1 MASANEFAFQNDMI
15 AQLVANGWL
24 LGKPEGYNR
33 ELALYSEDVLGFVK
47 DTQVEQW
54 QKFCGLYPSDPEQ
67 KFLER
72 VASQLNKADPN
83 ATSTDMRTFGTLGV
97 LRHELRDRG
106 TRFSLCQFKPDHDL
120 NPDTLASYGKN
131 RLRVVPEL
139 VYSPW
144 ADFSAP
150 SQPSPPG
157 EGDEHEAEPKKFAKK
172 WRIDLVLFV
181 NGLPVATLELKSEF
195 KQSVQNA
202 IKQYQTTRFAIDPVT
217 KKPEPLLTFKRGA
230 LVHFA
235 VSQYEVY
242 MTTQLKGDDTF
253 FLPFNK
259 GTKEGGAGNDTPD
272 LSTEKG
278 LNQYAT
284 DYLWNEV
291 LLPDNL
297 LNILA
302 RFVHLE
308 IEDKE
313 DWEGR
318 KFKKETMIFPRYH
331 QWNVVTKLVRA
342 AREEG
347 PGQKY
352 LIQHSAGSGK
362 SNSIA
367 WAAHQLSSLYT
378 EAGKKQFDSVIIV
391 TDRTV
396 LDDQLQDTIYQFEHT
411 DGVVGRINRKE
422 GDGSKS
428 DKLAIALQNSQPIII
443 VTIQTFPYV
452 LKAIEHNTNLKER
465 NYVVIADEAHS
476 SQTGSTARQLK
487 EVLMMDG
494 SAEEEL
500 STEDILDAAVAAR
513 KASKNLS
520 YLAFTATPKTKTLE
534 LFGRLPKPELPASKT
549 NKPEAYHVYSM
560 RQAIEEG
567 FILDVLKNYTNYKVA
582 YNLAQKM
589 QGADEEVESKKAKV
603 KLNQWV
609 RLHDYNI
616 AQKVQVVVEHFKDN
630 VMGLLGGQ
638 AKAMVVTSSRK
649 EAVRYKQGF
658 DKYIT
663 AKGYNKI
670 TAMVAFSG
678 EVEFTEKDPGCE
690 ALIGDKF
697 TESNMNPGLK
707 GRDMRKAF
715 DSDDYQVM
723 IVANKF
729 QTGFDQPKLCA
740 MYVDKKLGG
749 VECVQTLSR
758 LNRTYPGKADT
769 GTFVLD
775 FFNDPEDILNAFQPY
790 FETAELADV
799 SDPDMIFD
807 LSEKLRASGI
817 FLWQEV
823 EQFCDAFFVKSKS
836 NAAIA
841 NICKP
846 AVDRW
851 QIRYKSSL
859 EAYKQAKEMFERTK
873 VTGDAVL
880 IANAENSFK
889 ECKQEK
895 DALEIFKKDLG
906 TFVRFYEFMSQIV
919 DYDDK
924 DLEKLSLYARNLRPM
939 LRETIVDEDDID
951 LNSVVLSHY
960 RLSKI
965 RQQDLKLQPDTED
978 PLEPGD
984 GLGSAKAKDKK
995 EEFLSQIIER
1005 LNEVFVTDELTDKD
1019 MVNYLYTLRD
1029 KVSEN
1034 DRVMNQIANNT
1045 PDQAMLGDFPK
1056 AMEDAVM
1063 DSSEAHQNQMVQL
1076 LSDPLKAQKYYKLV
1090 FDLLQQNDRD
1100 THTNYALGRSEFSRG
1115 IEAELDQV
1123 AEPRARYGASK
1134 PIGHLKLVIDA
1145 DYASSPMS
1153 FPQEL
1158 GDILTV
1164 QINQACEIDADV
1176 ELVVERVNEG
1186 SIIIEYALHAATV
1199 TGVVSA
1205 GLVGF
1210 RSLCESTKWFSD
1222 KLSALSGQSL
1232 SLLDQKLTKYE
1243 NYKID
1248 SSNLALISDE
1258 EYEKIVLEVNGK
1270 TPGIKSPW
1278 NNAPQ

>member
-1 MASANEFAFQNDMI
+1 MGKANELTFQNDI
-15 AQLVANGWL
+15 ISQLVANGWL
-24 LGKPEGYNR
+24 LGKPENYNR

-47 DTQVEQW
+47 DTQDEQW
-54 QKFCGLYPSDPEQ
+54 QKFCALYPNDPES

-83 ATSTDMRTFGTLGV
+83 AANKAMRTFGTLGV

-106 TRFSLCQFKPDHDL
+106 TRFSLCQFKPEHDL
-120 NPDTLASYGKN
+120 NPDTLVRYKQN

-144 ADFSAP
+144 CS
-150 SQPSPPG
+150 
-157 EGDEHEAEPKKFAKK
+157 EEHEADTGVRAKK

-181 NGLPVATLELKSEF
+181 NGLPIATLELKSEF
-195 KQSVQNA
+195 KQAVQNA
-202 IKQYQTTRFAIDPVT
+202 IKQYKTTRFAIDPAT

-242 MTTQLKGDDTF
+242 MATRLEGDETF

-259 GTKEGGAGNDTPD
+259 GTAEGGAGNDVPSD
-272 LSTEKG
+272 I
-278 LNQYAT
+278 NQYAT

-302 RFVHLE
+302 RYVHLQ
-308 IEDKE
+308 IEEKE

-318 KFKKETMIFPRYH
+318 KYKKETLIFPRYH
-331 QWNVVTKLVRA
+331 QWDVVNKLVEA
-342 AREEG
+342 ARSEG
-347 PGQKY
+347 PGHKY

-367 WAAHQLSSLYT
+367 WVAHQLSSLT
-378 EAGKKQFDSVIIV
+378 LDSGAKQFDSVIIV

-396 LDDQLQDTIYQFEHT
+396 LDDQLQETIYQFEHT

-428 DKLAIALQNSQPIII
+428 EKLAAALEASQPIII

-452 LKAIEHNTNLKER
+452 LKAIENSVSLKER

-494 SAEEEL
+494 VDSDAEL
-500 STEDILDAAVAAR
+500 SSEDILDAAVASR
-513 KASKNLS
+513 RASSNLS

-534 LFGRLPKPELPASKT
+534 LFGRLPNPAEPSSKT
-549 NKPEAYHVYSM
+549 NLPEAYHVYSM

-582 YNLAQKM
+582 YNLALKID
-589 QGADEEVESKKAKV
+589 GADEEVESKKAKV

-616 AQKVQVVVEHFKDN
+616 AQKVQVIVEHFKSN

-649 EAVRYKQGF
+649 EAVRYKLGF
-658 DKYIT
+658 DKYI
-663 AKGYNKI
+663 AEQGYQKI
-670 TAMVAFSG
+670 HAMVAFSG
-678 EVEFTEKDPGCE
+678 EVEFSDKDPNVE
-690 ALIGDKF
+690 ALIGEKF
-697 TESNMNPGLK
+697 TESNMNPNLK

-758 LNRTYPGKADT
+758 LNRIYPTKEVT

-775 FFNDPEDILNAFQPY
+775 FFNEPEEILESFQPY
-790 FETAELADV
+790 YETAELDDV
-799 SDPDMIFD
+799 SDPDLIFD
-807 LSEKLRASGI
+807 LFDKLRSAGI
-817 FLWQEV
+817 FTWQEV
-823 EQFCDAFFVKSKS
+823 EQFCAAFFVKNKS
-836 NAAIA
+836 NAAIS

-846 AVDRW
+846 ALERW
-851 QIRYKSSL
+851 QKRYKL
-859 EAYKQAKEMFERTK
+859 AVDAYKQANEMFKRTK
-873 VTGDAVL
+873 KTGDAVL
-880 IANAENSFK
+880 MANAENSLK
-889 ECKQEK
+889 ECKQAK

-939 LRETIVDEDDID
+939 LRESLLDEDDID
-951 LNSVVLSHY
+951 LDNVVLSHY
-960 RLSKI
+960 RLAKL
-965 RQQDLKLQPDTED
+965 RQQDLNLKED
-978 PLEPGD
+978 AGDYLTPGE
-984 GLGSAKAKDKK
+984 GLGTGTAGDRK
-995 EEFLSQIIER
+995 EEFISQIIAR
-1005 LNEVFVTDELTDKD
+1005 LNEVFIVDQLTENDL
-1019 MVNYLYTLRD
+1019 VNYAYTIRD
-1029 KVSEN
+1029 KISEN
-1034 DRVMNQIANNT
+1034 ALVMNQLANNT
-1045 PDQAMLGDFPK
+1045 PEQAMLGDFPK
-1056 AMEDAVM
+1056 AIDDAIL
-1063 DSSEAHQNQMVQL
+1063 DSNAAQQEQMLQL
-1076 LSDPLKAQKYYKLV
+1076 LSDPAKAQAFSRIV
-1090 FDLLQQNDRD
+1090 FDLLCKVD
-1100 THTNYALGRSEFSRG
+1100 
-1115 IEAELDQV
+1115 
-1123 AEPRARYGASK
+1123 
-1134 PIGHLKLVIDA
+1134 
-1145 DYASSPMS
+1145 
-1153 FPQEL
+1153 
-1158 GDILTV
+1158 
-1164 QINQACEIDADV
+1164 
-1176 ELVVERVNEG
+1176 G
-1186 SIIIEYALHAATV
+1186 S
-1199 TGVVSA
+1199 
-1205 GLVGF
+1205 
-1210 RSLCESTKWFSD
+1210 
-1222 KLSALSGQSL
+1222 
-1232 SLLDQKLTKYE
+1232 
-1243 NYKID
+1243 
-1248 SSNLALISDE
+1248 
-1258 EYEKIVLEVNGK
+1258 
-1270 TPGIKSPW
+1270 KSPGH
-1278 NNAPQ
+1278 PS

>member
-1 MASANEFAFQNDMI
+1 
-15 AQLVANGWL
+15 
-24 LGKPEGYNR
+24 
-33 ELALYSEDVLGFVK
+33 LALYSEDVLGFVQ
-47 DTQVEQW
+47 DTQDEQW
-54 QKFCGLYPSDPEQ
+54 QKFSALYPNDTEK

-72 VASQLNKADPN
+72 VATQLNKADPN
-83 ATSTDMRTFGTLGV
+83 AANKEMRTFGTLGV

-106 TRFSLCQFKPDHDL
+106 TRFSLCQFKPEHDL
-120 NPDTLASYGKN
+120 NPDTLARYKQN

-144 ADFSAP
+144 ATEDELAAT
-150 SQPSPPG
+150 G
-157 EGDEHEAEPKKFAKK
+157 EKAKA

-202 IKQYQTTRFAIDPVT
+202 LKQYKTTRFAIDPAT

-235 VSQYEVY
+235 VSQFEVH
-242 MTTQLKGDDTF
+242 MATRLEGNETF

-259 GTKEGGAGNDTPD
+259 GTKDGGAGNDTPSD
-272 LSTEKG
+272 V
-278 LNQYAT
+278 NQYAT
-284 DYLWNEV
+284 DYLWNQV

-297 LNILA
+297 LNILS
-302 RFVHLE
+302 RFVHLQ
-308 IEDKE
+308 IEEKE

-318 KFKKETMIFPRYH
+318 KYRKETLIFPRYH
-331 QWNVVTKLVRA
+331 QWDVVTKLVDA
-342 AREEG
+342 AKTEG

-367 WAAHQLSSLYT
+367 WSAHQLSAIHQEDGSKL
-378 EAGKKQFDSVIIV
+378 FDSVIVV

-396 LDDQLQDTIYQFEHT
+396 LDDQLQETISQFTSVE
-411 DGVVGRINRKE
+411 GMVGRINRNE

-428 DKLAIALQNSQPIII
+428 EKLASALENSQPIII
-443 VTIQTFPYV
+443 VTIQTFPHV
-452 LKAIEHNTNLKER
+452 LKAIENNLSLKER

-487 EVLMMDG
+487 EVLMIDRAKG
-494 SAEEEL
+494 EDEEL
-500 STEDILDAAVAAR
+500 TTEDILDAAVASR
-513 KASKNLS
+513 RASSNLS

-534 LFGRLPKPELPASKT
+534 LFGRLPNPDEAPSKT

-582 YNLAQKM
+582 YNLAMKIEGSDQ
-589 QGADEEVESKKAKV
+589 EVESKKAKV

-616 AQKVQVVVEHFKDN
+616 SQKVQVIVEHFKDN

-649 EAVRYKQGF
+649 EAVRYKVGF
-658 DKYIT
+658 DKYI
-663 AKGYNKI
+663 AEKGYKKI
-670 TAMVAFSG
+670 EAMVAFSG
-678 EVEFTEKDPGCE
+678 EVEFSDKDPGS
-690 ALIGDKF
+690 AGIIGEKF

-758 LNRTYPGKADT
+758 LNRTFPGKAET

-775 FFNDPEDILNAFQPY
+775 FFNEPDEILESFQPY
-790 FETAELADV
+790 YQTAELADV
-799 SDPDMIFD
+799 SDPDLVFD
-807 LSEKLRASGI
+807 LSDKLRAAGI
-817 FLWQEV
+817 FTWREV

-846 AVDRW
+846 AVERW
-851 QIRYKSSL
+851 TIRYKSTMD
-859 EAYKQAKEMFERTK
+859 AYKQAKDMFERTK
-873 VTGDAVL
+873 KTGDAVL
-880 IANAENSFK
+880 IANAENTFK

-939 LRETIVDEDDID
+939 LREVIVDEEDID

-965 RQQDLKLQPDTED
+965 RQQDIQLKED
-978 PLEPGD
+978 AAEYQLEPGD
-984 GLGSAKAKDKK
+984 ALGTAKAKDPK
-995 EEFLSQIIER
+995 EEFLSQIITR
-1005 LNEVFVTDELTDKD
+1005 LNELFITDELTDAD
-1019 MVNYLYTLRD
+1019 MVNYAHTVKD
-1029 KVSEN
+1029 KVMEN
-1034 DRVMNQIANNT
+1034 KLVMQQILENSAE
-1045 PDQAMLGDFPK
+1045 QAMLGDFPK
-1056 AMEDAVM
+1056 AMDDAIM
-1063 DSSEAHQNQMVQL
+1063 DSSDAHQNQMMQL
-1076 LSDPLKAQKYYKLV
+1076 LSDPSKAAGFARLV
-1090 FDLLQQNDRD
+1090 FEMIAGQQN
-1100 THTNYALGRSEFSRG
+1100 
-1115 IEAELDQV
+1115 
-1123 AEPRARYGASK
+1123 
-1134 PIGHLKLVIDA
+1134 
-1145 DYASSPMS
+1145 
-1153 FPQEL
+1153 
-1158 GDILTV
+1158 
-1164 QINQACEIDADV
+1164 
-1176 ELVVERVNEG
+1176 
-1186 SIIIEYALHAATV
+1186 
-1199 TGVVSA
+1199 
-1205 GLVGF
+1205 
-1210 RSLCESTKWFSD
+1210 
-1222 KLSALSGQSL
+1222 
-1232 SLLDQKLTKYE
+1232 
-1243 NYKID
+1243 
-1248 SSNLALISDE
+1248 
-1258 EYEKIVLEVNGK
+1258 GK
-1270 TPGIKSPW
+1270 
-1278 NNAPQ
+1278 

>member
-1 MASANEFAFQNDMI
+1 MASASEFAFQNEMI
-15 AQLVANGWL
+15 QQLLSNGWL
-24 LGKPEGYNR
+24 LGDPKKYNR
-33 ELALYSEDVLGFVK
+33 ELALYEEDVLGFVQ
-47 DTQVEQW
+47 DTQDEQW
-54 QKFCGLYPSDPEQ
+54 QKFCTLYPNDTER

-72 VASQLNKADPN
+72 VASQLNKVDPN
-83 ATSTDMRTFGTLGV
+83 ATSKDMRTFGTLGV

-106 TRFSLCQFKPDHDL
+106 TRFNLCQFKPEHDL
-120 NPDTLASYGKN
+120 NPDTLVRYKQN

-144 ADFSAP
+144 ASEEELTAT
-150 SQPSPPG
+150 G
-157 EGDEHEAEPKKFAKK
+157 KKAKA

-195 KQSVQNA
+195 KQAVQNA
-202 IKQYQTTRFAIDPVT
+202 ITQYKTTRPPIDPET

-242 MTTQLKGDDTF
+242 MATRLEGNDTF

-259 GTKEGGAGNDTPD
+259 GTKEGGAGNDVPKD
-272 LSTEKG
+272 V
-278 LNQYAT
+278 NQYAT

-318 KFKKETMIFPRYH
+318 KFKKETLIFPRYH
-331 QWNVVTKLVRA
+331 QWDVVSKLVDA
-342 AREEG
+342 AKTEG

-367 WAAHQLSSLYT
+367 WSAHQLSAIHQADGSKL
-378 EAGKKQFDSVIIV
+378 FDSVIVV

-396 LDDQLQDTIYQFEHT
+396 LDDQLQETISQFTSVE
-411 DGVVGRINRKE
+411 GMVGRINRNE

-428 DKLAIALQNSQPIII
+428 EKLASALENSQPIII
-443 VTIQTFPYV
+443 VTIQTFPHV
-452 LKAIEHNTNLKER
+452 LKAIENNLSLKER

-487 EVLMMDG
+487 EVLMIDG
-494 SAEEEL
+494 AGEDEEL
-500 STEDILDAAVAAR
+500 STEDILDAAVASR
-513 KASKNLS
+513 RASSNLS

-534 LFGRLPKPELPASKT
+534 LFGRLPNPDEAPSKT

-582 YNLAQKM
+582 YNLAMKM
-589 QGADEEVESKKAKV
+589 EGSDQEVESKKAKV

-616 AQKVQVVVEHFKDN
+616 SQKVQVIVEHFKDN

-649 EAVRYKQGF
+649 EAVRYKTGF
-658 DKYIT
+658 DKYI
-663 AKGYNKI
+663 AEKGYNKI
-670 TAMVAFSG
+670 EAMVAFSG
-678 EVEFTEKDPGCE
+678 EVEFSDKDPGS
-690 ALIGDKF
+690 AGIIGEKF

-758 LNRTYPGKADT
+758 LNRTFPGKAET

-775 FFNDPEDILNAFQPY
+775 FFNEPDEILESFQPY
-790 FETAELADV
+790 YQTAELADV
-799 SDPDMIFD
+799 SDPDLVFD
-807 LSEKLRASGI
+807 LSDKLRAAGI
-817 FLWQEV
+817 FTWSEV

-846 AVDRW
+846 AVERW
-851 QIRYKSSL
+851 TIRYKSTMD
-859 EAYKQAKEMFERTK
+859 AFKQAKDMFERTK
-873 VTGDAVL
+873 KTGDAVL
-880 IANAENSFK
+880 IANSENTFK

-919 DYDDK
+919 DYDNK

-939 LRETIVDEDDID
+939 LREVMVDEEDID

-965 RQQDLKLQPDTED
+965 RQQDIQLKED
-978 PLEPGD
+978 AADYGLEPGD
-984 GLGSAKAKDKK
+984 ALGTAKAKDPK
-995 EEFLSQIIER
+995 EEFLSQIIVR
-1005 LNEVFVTDELTDKD
+1005 LNELFITDELTDAD
-1019 MVNYLYTLRD
+1019 MVNYANTVKD
-1029 KVSEN
+1029 KVMENKLVMQQISEN
-1034 DRVMNQIANNT
+1034 SAE
-1045 PDQAMLGDFPK
+1045 QAMLGDFNK
-1056 AMEDAVM
+1056 AMDDAIM
-1063 DSSEAHQNQMVQL
+1063 DSSGAHQNQMMQL
-1076 LSDPLKAQKYYKLV
+1076 LSDPAKAAGFAKLV
-1090 FDLLQQNDRD
+1090 FEMI
-1100 THTNYALGRSEFSRG
+1100 AG
-1115 IEAELDQV
+1115 AQV
-1123 AEPRARYGASK
+1123 
-1134 PIGHLKLVIDA
+1134 
-1145 DYASSPMS
+1145 
-1153 FPQEL
+1153 
-1158 GDILTV
+1158 
-1164 QINQACEIDADV
+1164 
-1176 ELVVERVNEG
+1176 
-1186 SIIIEYALHAATV
+1186 
-1199 TGVVSA
+1199 
-1205 GLVGF
+1205 
-1210 RSLCESTKWFSD
+1210 
-1222 KLSALSGQSL
+1222 
-1232 SLLDQKLTKYE
+1232 
-1243 NYKID
+1243 
-1248 SSNLALISDE
+1248 
-1258 EYEKIVLEVNGK
+1258 GK
-1270 TPGIKSPW
+1270 
-1278 NNAPQ
+1278 